1 MQIENDNDAQ
11 RDAKRPVQAD
21 RILTSTEAAAI
32 LKIHPKTLQKMARC
46 REIPG
51 FQVGKLW
58 RFRLSSVTRWLDK
71 VAS

>member
-1 MQIENDNDAQ
+1 MQIENDNDH
-11 RDAKRPVQAD
+11 AKRPIQPD
-21 RILTSTEAAAI
+21 RILTSTETAAI
-32 LKIHPKTLQKMARC
+32 LKIHPKTLQKMARS

-58 RFRLSSVTRWLDK
+58 RFRLSAVTRWLDE